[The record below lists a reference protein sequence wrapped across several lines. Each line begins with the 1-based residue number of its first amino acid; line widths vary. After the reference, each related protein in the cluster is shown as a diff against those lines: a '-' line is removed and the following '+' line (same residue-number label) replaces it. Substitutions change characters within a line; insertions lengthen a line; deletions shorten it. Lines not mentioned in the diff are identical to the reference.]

1 MYRMWKEKKGDV
13 NEEDEEEQEEQEE
26 EEGMRTTEKII
37 EL

>member
-1 MYRMWKEKKGDV
+1 MWKEKKGDV